1 MRKKTFVTLVIA
13 GIFMLSAATI
23 SSAATQTMT
32 NTDFAELVV
41 RTLGIE
47 LPAGSED
54 LSQAEYFEVM
64 SNVLAVGGI
73 DDFIGRK
80 ADKAVTFGEFVVIV
94 YDIIGGPQGANLKSK
109 LAYLITH
116 ANVPLRNLN
125 GTLTL
130 AETANILNIPACATL
145 VAEGYSS
152 RELLARGNS
161 NTTGAGAPSFKL
173 EETMAAPLVVATTGS
188 GS

>member
-1 MRKKTFVTLVIA
+1 MMKKTFVTLVIA

-32 NTDFAELVV
+32 NADFAELVV

-80 ADKAVTFGEFVVIV
+80 ADKRLLSE
-94 YDIIGGPQGANLKSK
+94 NL
-109 LAYLITH
+109 
-116 ANVPLRNLN
+116 
-125 GTLTL
+125 
-130 AETANILNIPACATL
+130 
-145 VAEGYSS
+145 
-152 RELLARGNS
+152 
-161 NTTGAGAPSFKL
+161 
-173 EETMAAPLVVATTGS
+173 
-188 GS
+188 